1 MHMSVLLDENR
12 EKGKR
17 ENGRLH
23 VGLKGVSYTTIQY
36 TVQHYKMIIVELSRP
51 TGTYLYDVLT
61 IVLYVHERRG
71 RICNPFSKKTI
82 VL

>member
-36 TVQHYKMIIVELSRP
+36 IVQHYKMIIVELSRP
-51 TGTYLYDVLT
+51 TATY
-61 IVLYVHERRG
+61 
-71 RICNPFSKKTI
+71 
-82 VL
+82 

>member
-23 VGLKGVSYTTIQY
+23 VGLKGV
-36 TVQHYKMIIVELSRP
+36 QHYKMIIVELSRP
-51 TGTYLYDVLT
+51 TTTYLYDVLT
-61 IVLYVHERRG
+61 IVL
-71 RICNPFSKKTI
+71 
-82 VL
+82 

>member
-23 VGLKGVSYTTIQY
+23 VGLKGV
-36 TVQHYKMIIVELSRP
+36 QHYKMIIVELSRP
-51 TGTYLYDVLT
+51 TTTYLYDVLT